1 MELAPQHLHGF
12 QLAYFNQIAIGRHSA
27 IYQTGSGKL
36 LAVIVIKL
44 VAMAMTLA
52 DFLFG
57 RVRRQLCPI

>member
-1 MELAPQHLHGF
+1 MELAPQHPHMVF

-44 VAMAMTLA
+44 VAMAMPLA
-52 DFLFG
+52 DFFLL
-57 RVRRQLCPI
+57 VE